1 LRPFD
6 PRVRERNAMATY
18 ISLVNLTEKG
28 VREINDTVKRGDAF
42 KKLAK
47 KLGAI
52 VKELVWTQGKYDIV
66 AIVEAPDDATAAAVF
81 LSAAKLGNIRGET
94 LRAFTAAEMEKIL
107 EKVA

>member
-1 LRPFD
+1 
-6 PRVRERNAMATY
+6 MATY
-18 ISLVNLTEKG
+18 ISLGNFTEKG
-28 VREINDTVKRGDAF
+28 ARELGDTVKRADGF

-47 KLGAI
+47 KLGAT

-66 AIVEAPDDATAAAVF
+66 AIIEAPDDATAAAVF
-81 LSAAKLGNIRGET
+81 LNVAKLGNVRGQT